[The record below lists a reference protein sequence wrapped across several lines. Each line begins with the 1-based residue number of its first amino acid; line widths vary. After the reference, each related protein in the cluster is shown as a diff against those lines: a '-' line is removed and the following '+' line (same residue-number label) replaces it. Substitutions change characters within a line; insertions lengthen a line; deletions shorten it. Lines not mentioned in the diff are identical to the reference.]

1 MKGEQ
6 EINQFVDKSWT
17 VMGQA
22 LTAKNK
28 KRLSIT

>member
-1 MKGEQ
+1 MKGKQ

-22 LTAKNK
+22 LTAKIK
-28 KRLSIT
+28 ISLST